1 MKRVKSKI
9 ERLDVFSDLPNIE
22 DQLTSMLSE
31 ELAKSIDREIL
42 KSLGLEP
49 DKWKRRMNKINKI
62 YNQKEK

>member
-1 MKRVKSKI
+1 MASVLFGNTIDMIKVS
-9 ERLDVFSDLPNIE
+9 IE

-31 ELAKSIDREIL
+31 EMAKSIDREIL

-49 DKWKRRMNKINKI
+49 DKWIRRMNKIDKI

>member
-1 MKRVKSKI
+1 MKRVKAKI

-49 DKWKRRMNKINKI
+49 DKWIRRMNKIDKI

>member
-1 MKRVKSKI
+1 MKRVKAKI

>member
-1 MKRVKSKI
+1 MKRVKAKI

-22 DQLTSMLSE
+22 DQLTAMLSE

-42 KSLGLEP
+42 KGLGLEP

>member
-1 MKRVKSKI
+1 MKRVKAKI

-62 YNQKEK
+62 YKI

>member
-1 MKRVKSKI
+1 MKRVKTEI

-22 DQLTSMLSE
+22 AQLTSMLSE

-42 KSLGLEP
+42 RSMGFEL

-62 YNQKEK
+62 YNQ